1 MIEKR
6 LRNTIQQ
13 LPLIFCIEKY
23 VQLIS
28 QILIQIV
35 NKKFYQWYLHYWI
48 SINPKNK
55 DDKCF
60 QYGATIAL
68 NYEKISGIQKEFQI
82 LNRL

>member
-35 NKKFYQWYLHYWI
+35 NKKFYQ
-48 SINPKNK
+48 
-55 DDKCF
+55 
-60 QYGATIAL
+60 
-68 NYEKISGIQKEFQI
+68 
-82 LNRL
+82 